1 MKKIVIITALFV
13 LLFPIINMQG
23 SLLFVTEKT
32 KVALSDIFEHKYT
45 ERELNLLYSEK
56 QLGSTVEN
64 GKTTF
69 RIFAPNPVK
78 AELIIFENVEDSDGK
93 LDVRGYEQ

>member
-1 MKKIVIITALFV
+1 MKKVLVIISLIV
-13 LLFPIINMQG
+13 LLFPKLKLQG
-23 SLLFVTEKT
+23 SLLFVSEKT

-78 AELIIFENVEDSDGK
+78 AELILFENVDDPG
-93 LDVRGYEQ
+93 